1 MLQSSVSVFVEAAA
15 FHSFYMV
22 WSFFPISVGDMIA
35 LGSQN
40 GCIYLFRVSRDGFSY
55 KKLNKIRGTQPLQ
68 HLDWSIDAFYLQS
81 VTVDFDLLFCTRH
94 MIFPISFIHFNE
106 SRRVFA
112 MLIATFSL
120 PFTGDVRSLS
130 PERSPIAMKDIKWLT
145 QNCTVGFLVAGQ
157 WNNRYYTNAATTITT
172 CNRASGHDM
181 MASGDA
187 EGYIRLFRFV
197 SHYRFTSHAWPRILR
212 TCKHKKVIFSCRF
225 PIPDIHA
232 SAIVPNTMKSNHIR
246 AQLAVYDLYMVIVH

>member
-1 MLQSSVSVFVEAAA
+1 MLQSSVSVLVEAA
-15 FHSFYMV
+15 FQFIYMV
-22 WSFFPISVGDMIA
+22 RSFFPISVGDMIA

-212 TCKHKKVIFSCRF
+212 TCKHRKVTFSCRF